1 MNLAPLFTA
10 AMPIP
15 PHAIAAMLAL
25 VLGGFQLRM
34 AKGTA
39 RHRLLGYIWTGL
51 MAFFAISGFFIY
63 QTQIIGIFSPIHL
76 LSVLVLVT
84 LWRAIR

>member
-1 MNLAPLFTA
+1 MNVAPLFAA

-34 AKGTA
+34 AKGTP
-39 RHRLLGYIWTGL
+39 RHQQLGYIWTGL
-51 MAFFAISGFFIY
+51 MAFVAIS
-63 QTQIIGIFSPIHL
+63 
-76 LSVLVLVT
+76 
-84 LWRAIR
+84 

>member
-1 MNLAPLFTA
+1 MNVAPLFVA

-34 AKGTA
+34 AKGTP
-39 RHRLLGYIWTGL
+39 RHRQLG
-51 MAFFAISGFFIY
+51 
-63 QTQIIGIFSPIHL
+63 
-76 LSVLVLVT
+76 
-84 LWRAIR
+84 